1 MDLRVIRHATVIC
14 TERIGYTFLQHAVIQ
29 VTVHLEWYRGN
40 CKHSS
45 RLLFE
50 ETRAFLRLF

>member
-1 MDLRVIRHATVIC
+1 MQPLFAPSGSVLLDLQ
-14 TERIGYTFLQHAVIQ
+14 LAVMQ